1 MDLCNPGC
9 RSDSRQERI
18 RPRGWRAQS
27 LYLRTITTHLIG
39 WREISSGT
47 AVGLW
52 VALWG
57 LTCVP
62 GGGSDGVGGA
72 GAGARGDGG
81 DGAGR
86 VAGLQQ
92 QTQMGQDQITLTDW
106 ISDSKQ

>member
-1 MDLCNPGC
+1 M
-9 RSDSRQERI
+9 
-18 RPRGWRAQS
+18 
-27 LYLRTITTHLIG
+27 
-39 WREISSGT
+39 
-47 AVGLW
+47 
-52 VALWG
+52 ALWG